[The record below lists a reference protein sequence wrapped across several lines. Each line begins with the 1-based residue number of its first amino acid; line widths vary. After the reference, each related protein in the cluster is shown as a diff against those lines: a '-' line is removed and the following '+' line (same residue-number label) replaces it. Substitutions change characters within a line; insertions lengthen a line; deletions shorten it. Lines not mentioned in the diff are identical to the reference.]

1 MTRAAII
8 SLGSTSSQWTFEA
21 MKNYFDE
28 VDHLQLKEMEI
39 SFSGD
44 KSEVLYRGEKI
55 KRYDCIFAKGSFRY
69 AQLLESI
76 TAVLERGCY
85 MPLRSTGFT
94 VGHDKLL
101 TQLALHQAGVP
112 MPTTYSV
119 STIEAAKNLMEKLNF
134 PLILKFPNGT
144 GGKGV
149 LYADS
154 VVVANGILDALSALR
169 QPFLIQEY
177 IDTGGR
183 DVRAIVVGGRVVAA
197 YQRVASKKEI
207 RSNIHSG
214 GHGEQVQLDA
224 HTKQLCVKAARAVG
238 ADMAGVDL
246 LLSHRGPLFLEVNLS
261 PGMQGVVSTTKVD
274 VPDKIA
280 SFLYEQTL
288 KRKEIIGKKKS
299 EQIMKVLEDDEQ
311 EQEVITALEFKGN
324 KILIPQLIAKL
335 TQFNENA
342 DYKFLAK
349 REYLEISRFEVK

>member
-1 MTRAAII
+1 MVNAAII
-8 SLGSTSSQWTFEA
+8 SLGSTSSQWTYEA

-28 VDHLQLKEMEI
+28 VDNLQLKDMEI

-44 KSEVLYRGEKI
+44 KSEVLYRGETI

-69 AQLLESI
+69 AQLLESL

-85 MPLRSTGFT
+85 MPIRSTGFT

-101 TQLALHQAGVP
+101 TQLSLHQAGVP
-112 MPTTYSV
+112 MPTTYQV

-169 QPFLIQEY
+169 QPFLIQEF

-183 DVRAIVVGGRVVAA
+183 DVRAIVVGDKVVAA

-214 GHGEQVQLDA
+214 GHGEPISLDA

-246 LLSHRGPLFLEVNLS
+246 MISHRGPVFLEVNLS
-261 PGMQGVVSTTKVD
+261 PGLQGVVSTTKID

-280 SFLYEQTL
+280 EFLFTQT
-288 KRKEIIGKKKS
+288 KARNEEIGKEKS
-299 EQIMKVLEDDEQ
+299 QQIFQELEENS
-311 EQEVITALEFKGN
+311 EHEMITALEFKGN
-324 KILIPQLIAKL
+324 KIMIPQLITKL
-335 TQFNENA
+335 TQFNEHA
-342 DYKFLAK
+342 DYRFKAK
-349 REYLEISRFEVK
+349 KEYLEISRFDVK

>member
-1 MTRAAII
+1 MVSAAII
-8 SLGSTSSQWTFEA
+8 SLGSTSSQWTYEA

-28 VDHLQLKEMEI
+28 VDHLELKDIEI

-69 AQLLESI
+69 AQLLESL
-76 TAVLERGCY
+76 TSVLERGCY
-85 MPLRSTGFT
+85 MPIRSQAFT

-119 STIEAAKNLMEKLNF
+119 STIDAAKNLMEKLNF

-149 LYADS
+149 LFADS
-154 VVVANGILDALSALR
+154 IVVANGILDALSALR

-177 IDTGGR
+177 IETGGR
-183 DVRAIVVGGRVVAA
+183 DVRAIVVGDKVVAA

-214 GHGEQVQLDA
+214 GHGEPIALDA

-246 LLSHRGPLFLEVNLS
+246 MMSHKGPLFLEVNLS
-261 PGMQGVVSTTKVD
+261 PGMQGVVGTTKVD

-280 SFLYEQTL
+280 SFLYDQTL
-288 KRKEIIGKKKS
+288 ARKDVVGKHKS
-299 EQIMKVLEDDEQ
+299 DQIMKELEDDAHEH
-311 EQEVITALEFKGN
+311 EMITALEFKGN
-324 KILIPQLIAKL
+324 KIMIPQLITKL
-335 TQFNENA
+335 TQFNEHA
-342 DYKFLAK
+342 DYRFVAK
-349 REYLEISRFEVK
+349 KEYLEISRFDIK